1 MDSLITFIIITLLI
15 IIVPGPDF
23 IIVMKNTIN
32 SSKMNGFMA
41 AFGITTGHILYSS
54 LAIFGIIYILTSL
67 HFVFNNKNI
76 GCLLS
81 YLSRNQKYFECAQFC

>member
-1 MDSLITFIIITLLI
+1 
-15 IIVPGPDF
+15 
-23 IIVMKNTIN
+23 
-32 SSKMNGFMA
+32 MNGFMA

-81 YLSRNQKYFECAQFC
+81 YLSRNQKYF

>member
-1 MDSLITFIIITLLI
+1 
-15 IIVPGPDF
+15 
-23 IIVMKNTIN
+23 
-32 SSKMNGFMA
+32 MNGFMA

-81 YLSRNQKYFECAQFC
+81 YLSRIKSILSAHSSVDFSKQALADVRNVSYITSFRQGF

>member
-1 MDSLITFIIITLLI
+1 
-15 IIVPGPDF
+15 
-23 IIVMKNTIN
+23 
-32 SSKMNGFMA
+32 MNGFMA

-67 HFVFNNKNI
+67 HFVLNKNI

-81 YLSRNQKYFECAQFC
+81 YLSRNQKYFECTVLLILVNKL